1 MATVYD
7 IIQGINQAAANA
19 GWDGAH
25 EENLQADGKAR
36 DAGLKRQDGH
46 YINDRRVMDGF
57 GVVFHG
63 PILRIKYQ
71 SEVRVQYLN
80 DLEPDEKDL
89 DFPIRLAKRMIVDA
103 GQANVEQHQL
113 DVFLLHQLQRHLT
126 GRRAQHVVVALQHGR
141 QRVAHSLIVVDDED
155 GLSSGRHA
163 GREYNALLDT
173 SGLHWIR
180 YPAEIQIRRYDPSL
194 VHRRRI
200 AGCCAR
206 GLGSGAPDRE
216 AARTAV

>member
-1 MATVYD
+1 MASVYD

-71 SEVRVQYLN
+71 AEARIKDVQNSNYEDEV
-80 DLEPDEKDL
+80 
-89 DFPIRLAKRMIVDA
+89 AS
-103 GQANVEQHQL
+103 QL
-113 DVFLLHQLQRHLT
+113 
-126 GRRAQHVVVALQHGR
+126 
-141 QRVAHSLIVVDDED
+141 
-155 GLSSGRHA
+155 
-163 GREYNALLDT
+163 
-173 SGLHWIR
+173 
-180 YPAEIQIRRYDPSL
+180 AEIAKFLKKEYKAITGDTLTLTKVGEPKVL
-194 VHRRRI
+194 VQRI
-200 AGCCAR
+200 SNYRTDCQAHCDYRIG
-206 GLGSGAPDRE
+206 GLGDVKEINAGSDKDRLDS
-216 AARTAV
+216 AIKDWLSLGPKGRPKNDTRKGS